1 MTIEPKRVSAA
12 AGGVVGEFVTE
23 ARIDALNA
31 ALTAH
36 GVMA

>member
-1 MTIEPKRVSAA
+1 MTVQDNKPIKAA
-12 AGGVVGEFVTE
+12 SGIVGEFVTE